1 MSNYENNAKV
11 RVSIKK
17 KLGNMGEKSR
27 LVEREIEITDDSP
40 LNMRIEKN
48 IGDKIERALARTGRF
63 IGKYSASKYLGQPI
77 SEIKAEERRI
87 DNIITDRQAKLDS
100 FVNEIIDS
108 YKHKAMKNC
117 HWTEERAEE
126 YACNT
131 FRSNIAGSGAE
142 DEKERE
148 LHKRYVEMDDELLSY
163 KAEKNALAVAKADYM
178 DQNANLIK
186 EVQEKRRR
194 EDLEKSGLLDELGL
208 SEPAPVESEE
218 KEETEINESEE
229 K

>member
-1 MSNYENNAKV
+1 MNKVELMISKKMEVFNNIPV
-11 RVSIKK
+11 IQ
-17 KLGNMGEKSR
+17 SR
-27 LVEREIEITDDSP
+27 KIEVTEDSP
-40 LNMRIEKN
+40 LNMRVEKS
-48 IGDKIERALARTGRF
+48 IGDKIEKSLARTGVF

-77 SEIKAEERRI
+77 SDIKAEERRI
-87 DNIITDRQAKLDS
+87 DNIIADRQAKLNS

-108 YKHKAMKNC
+108 YKKLAMKNC
-117 HWTEERAEE
+117 NWTEELAEN
-126 YACNT
+126 YAWNT
-131 FRSNIAGSGAE
+131 FIRNIRGSGAE
-142 DEKERE
+142 DDKERE
-148 LHKRYVEMDDELLSY
+148 LHNKYVELNDELLSY

-178 DQNANLIK
+178 DQNADLIK

>member
-1 MSNYENNAKV
+1 MNKVEVMISKKMEVFNNIPV
-11 RVSIKK
+11 IQ
-17 KLGNMGEKSR
+17 SR
-27 LVEREIEITDDSP
+27 KIEVTEDSP
-40 LNMRIEKN
+40 LNMRVEKS
-48 IGDKIERALARTGRF
+48 IGDKIEKSLARTGVF

-108 YKHKAMKNC
+108 YKHKVMKNC

-178 DQNANLIK
+178 DQNADLIK

>member
-11 RVSIKK
+11 KLSIKE
-17 KLGNMGEKSR
+17 KLGNMGESR

-40 LNMRIEKN
+40 LNMRVKQS
-48 IGDKIERALARTGRF
+48 IGDKIERTLARTGRF

-77 SEIKAEERRI
+77 SEIKAEER
-87 DNIITDRQAKLDS
+87 
-100 FVNEIIDS
+100 
-108 YKHKAMKNC
+108 
-117 HWTEERAEE
+117 AEE

-142 DEKERE
+142 DENERE
-148 LHKRYVEMDDELLSY
+148 LHKKYVEMNDELLSY
-163 KAEKNALAVAKADYM
+163 KAEKNALTVAKADYM
-178 DQNANLIK
+178 AQNADLIK
-186 EVQEKRRR
+186 EIQEKRRR

>member
-1 MSNYENNAKV
+1 
-11 RVSIKK
+11 
-17 KLGNMGEKSR
+17 
-27 LVEREIEITDDSP
+27 
-40 LNMRIEKN
+40 MRINKSIE
-48 IGDKIERALARTGRF
+48 DKIEKSLARTGVF
-63 IGKYSASKYLGQPI
+63 TGKYSASKYLGQPI
-77 SEIKAEERRI
+77 SDIKAEERRI
-87 DNIITDRQAKLDS
+87 DNIIADRQAKFDS
-100 FVNEIIDS
+100 FKNEIIDS
-108 YKHKAMKNC
+108 YKHKGMKNC

-148 LHKRYVEMDDELLSY
+148 LHKKYVEMDDELLSY

-178 DQNANLIK
+178 DQNADLIK

>member
-1 MSNYENNAKV
+1 MNKVELMISKKMEVFNNIPVIKPRKV
-11 RVSIKK
+11 EVT
-17 KLGNMGEKSR
+17 E
-27 LVEREIEITDDSP
+27 DSP
-40 LNMRIEKN
+40 LSMRINKSIE
-48 IGDKIERALARTGRF
+48 DKIEKSLARTGEF
-63 IGKYSASKYLGQPI
+63 TGKYSASKYLGQPI
-77 SEIKAEERRI
+77 SDIKAEERRI
-87 DNIITDRQAKLDS
+87 DNIIADRQAKFDS
-100 FVNEIIDS
+100 FKNEIIDS

-148 LHKRYVEMDDELLSY
+148 LHKKYVEMDDELLSY

-178 DQNANLIK
+178 DQNADLIK

>member
-48 IGDKIERALARTGRF
+48 IGDKIERDLTRTGRF

-148 LHKRYVEMDDELLSY
+148 LHKKYVEMGDELLSY

-178 DQNANLIK
+178 DQNADLIK

-208 SEPAPVESEE
+208 SEPDQVEPEEKEKTNLKESEE
-218 KEETEINESEE
+218 K
-229 K
+229 